1 MSPSRTRTMV
11 TAALVAALI
20 AVGAY
25 VYLPIGTVPVS
36 LQTLAV
42 ILAALVLTPG
52 GAFAATSVYVLL
64 GVVGVPV
71 FAGGK
76 AGLSVLVGPTG
87 GFLVG
92 FVVGATAGAAVRRLL
107 AKRVRP
113 IVADGVA
120 AAIVVSVVYLL
131 GWAQLMLVTGM
142 TPAAA
147 FVAGVAPF
155 VIFDVIKAVA
165 AIAFAEG
172 IRRAR
177 AIPAS

>member
-1 MSPSRTRTMV
+1 MSRSRTRTMV
-11 TAALVAALI
+11 VAALIASLI

-25 VYLPIGTVPVS
+25 VSLPVGAVPVS
-36 LQTLAV
+36 LQMLAV
-42 ILAALVLTPG
+42 ILAALVLSPG

-64 GVVGVPV
+64 GVIGLPV

-76 AGLSVLVGPTG
+76 AGLAVLLGPTG

-92 FVVGATAGAAVRRLL
+92 FIVGATAGAAVRRLL
-107 AKRVRP
+107 ADRVRP
-113 IVADGVA
+113 IIADGVA
-120 AAIVVSVVYLL
+120 AAVVVGVVYLL
-131 GWAQLMLVTGM
+131 GWAQLMLITGM

-147 FVAGVAPF
+147 FAAGVAPF
-155 VIFDVIKAVA
+155 VVFDVIKAVA

-177 AIPAS
+177 AIPAR